1 MCICD
6 LLLPVAELAQTA
18 VWLGMTAGM
27 TRSYLSQLGKAS
39 PKISAILE
47 LSPGV
52 ERFFSESNPLQ
63 AELRECLRHTSER
76 SLAQAYRR
84 WASASP
90 GENEPP
96 YASRPPGIPVHPEQ
110 VYQVRASLAELI

>member
-1 MCICD
+1 
-6 LLLPVAELAQTA
+6 
-18 VWLGMTAGM
+18 M

-39 PKISAILE
+39 PKIKSILD

-52 ERFFSESNPLQ
+52 DRFFSDSNPLQ

-84 WASASP
+84 WATASP
-90 GENEPP
+90 GENESPHT
-96 YASRPPGIPVHPEQ
+96 SRPPGIPVHPEQ
-110 VYQVRASLAELI
+110 IYQVRIPSQTALSLIDIHVPPSALVLL

>member
-1 MCICD
+1 
-6 LLLPVAELAQTA
+6 
-18 VWLGMTAGM
+18 M
-27 TRSYLSQLGKAS
+27 TRSFLSQLGKAS

-52 ERFFSESNPLQ
+52 DRFFSDSNPLQ

-84 WASASP
+84 WATASP

-96 YASRPPGIPVHPEQ
+96 HTSRPLGIPVHPDQ
-110 VYQVRASLAELI
+110 VYQVSFQGTDLSSNRWM